1 MKIHTTNYLNTFI
14 AVADDCIAKKGEIP
28 PEKKSG
34 KTLANRQFDLI
45 MKHPYQY
52 TSDDVLFQCFAQKSD
67 LKGNLTMARTAFF
80 SKGQA
85 CLRSS
90 PLAKRYGWGIHS
102 NEEGKVA
109 LFGVESEEYAYFY
122 VDKRL
127 RVVKA
132 MRSKKASST

>member
-102 NEEGKVA
+102 
-109 LFGVESEEYAYFY
+109 
-122 VDKRL
+122 
-127 RVVKA
+127 
-132 MRSKKASST
+132 ASST